1 MSRIFFWK
9 VDPKKLVPMRPE
21 EIEDSLKWSERA
33 QLDAMPM
40 GASDVATSVFLHGR
54 PRSVQRD
61 AWRGFYASGFITD
74 DRTMRAVRGA
84 LWHREGRLQ

>member
-1 MSRIFFWK
+1 MKAILHWIIAK
-9 VDPKKLVPMRPE
+9 VAPPDVTK
-21 EIEDSLKWSERA
+21 IA
-33 QLDAMPM
+33 PM

-74 DRTMRAVRGA
+74 DRRMRAVRGA
-84 LWHREGRLQ
+84 LWQREGRMQ